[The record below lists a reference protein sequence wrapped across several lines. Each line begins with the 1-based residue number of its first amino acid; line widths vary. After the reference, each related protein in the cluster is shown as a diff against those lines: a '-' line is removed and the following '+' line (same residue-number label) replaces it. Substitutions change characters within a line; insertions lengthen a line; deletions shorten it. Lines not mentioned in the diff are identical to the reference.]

1 MNSAPGKHT
10 FAQEPIVLE
19 NPMKGYRKWYYGL
32 IPVSC
37 IAFMIIGGLSFSL
50 FIGFIIGWTLAYM
63 IVNGI
68 AGVRLLKLNFANHP
82 MSALITNE
90 QLYELLGTFA
100 HPDFKVEKK
109 RGRVRFVFKN
119 KIVHTIWIDEK
130 KQTYSIISKLRK
142 KSMLTNRHNPGIK
155 EYIHAYNAN
164 PIVQNAVNSA
174 TLSPKKQETP
184 IFKKLN
190 S

>member
-1 MNSAPGKHT
+1 MMDSTSSKLT

-19 NPMKGYRKWYYGL
+19 NPMKGYRKWYYSI

-37 IAFMIIGGLSFSL
+37 IAFMIIGGLGFGL
-50 FIGFIIGWTLAYM
+50 FIGFIIGWALAYM

-90 QLYELLGTFA
+90 QLYERLSTFV
-100 HPDFKVEKK
+100 HPDFSIEKGM
-109 RGRVRFVFKN
+109 GRVRFVFKN
-119 KIVHTIWIDEK
+119 RTLHTIWIDEK
-130 KQTYSIISKLRK
+130 RQTYSVISKFKK
-142 KSMLTNRHNPGIK
+142 KSMITNRHNSGIK

-174 TLSPKKQETP
+174 TLSSNKQEGT
-184 IFKKLN
+184 ILQKA
-190 S
+190 

>member
-1 MNSAPGKHT
+1 MMNSASGKLT

-19 NPMKGYRKWYYGL
+19 NPIKGYRKWYYGL

-37 IAFMIIGGLSFSL
+37 IAFMIIGGLGFGL
-50 FIGFIIGWTLAYM
+50 FIGFIIGWALAYM
-63 IVNGI
+63 IVNGM

-90 QLYELLGTFA
+90 QLYERLGTFA
-100 HPDFKVEKK
+100 HPDFSVEKG

-119 KIVHTIWIDEK
+119 KTVHTIWIDEK
-130 KQTYSIISKLRK
+130 KQTYSVISKFKK
-142 KSMLTNRHNPGIK
+142 KSMITNRHNPGIK

-174 TLSPKKQETP
+174 TLSFKKQEGT
-184 IFKKLN
+184 ILQKT
-190 S
+190 